1 MRRAPARPLC
11 ACFVRT
17 CCAVVVQD
25 HDLRATTLQ
34 CNAKRTLSSH
44 FALHSSHAA
53 LHTSHLHLTLRT
65 LSQLISALLHVRK
78 LETQMHLHRRIFTKY
93 FVPQSLHKARPST
106 TLYYNACTEHFPAL
120 LCTKKLAHSTS
131 QYYFVLQSLRKI
143 LPSTTL
149 NYKACT
155 KHAPAL
161 LCTTKLA
168 QGTSLV
174 LQTFHRQ
181 LRPLHTEKHQ
191 VSCSGF
197 LPTTNPM

>member
-1 MRRAPARPLC
+1 MRHKCIYTEESLQNTLYHKACTKHVPVLLC
-11 ACFVRT
+11 
-17 CCAVVVQD
+17 
-25 HDLRATTLQ
+25 TTMLAQ
-34 CNAKRTLSSH
+34 S
-44 FALHSSHAA
+44 
-53 LHTSHLHLTLRT
+53 TSQH
-65 LSQLISALLHVRK
+65 
-78 LETQMHLHRRIFTKY
+78 Y
-93 FVPQSLHKARPST
+93 FVLKSLHKACSST
-106 TLYYNACTEHFPAL
+106 TLYYKACTKHFPV

-131 QYYFVLQSLRKI
+131 RYYFVLQSLRKI